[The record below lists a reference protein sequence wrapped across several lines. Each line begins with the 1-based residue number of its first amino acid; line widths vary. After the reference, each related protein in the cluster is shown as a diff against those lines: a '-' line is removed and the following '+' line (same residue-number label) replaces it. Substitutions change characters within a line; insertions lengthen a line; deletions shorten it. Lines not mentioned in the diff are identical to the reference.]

1 MSSTTT
7 TTTTD
12 IQSFE
17 CLNSTL
23 SEHKIKV
30 IDFAPGTYVRSNT
43 GSSSAGETVRKRTLG
58 QRIQALVWNPKAKYT
73 RRGKLTLWMME
84 KEAARVG

>member
-7 TTTTD
+7 TTTT
-12 IQSFE
+12 IHSFE
-17 CLNSTL
+17 SLDSPL
-23 SEHKIKV
+23 SEHQIKV

-43 GSSSAGETVRKRTLG
+43 GSSRAGDTVQKRTLG
-58 QRIQALVWNPKAKYT
+58 QRIQGLVWNPKAKYT

-84 KEAARVG
+84 REAARE